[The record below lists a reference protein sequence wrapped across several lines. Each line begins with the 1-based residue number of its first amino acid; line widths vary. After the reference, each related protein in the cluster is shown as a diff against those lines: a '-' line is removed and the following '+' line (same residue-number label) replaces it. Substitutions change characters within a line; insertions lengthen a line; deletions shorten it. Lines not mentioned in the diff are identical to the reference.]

1 MKTSSSSVTTK
12 PRLQFRMRQM
22 SKTETFLLLLGGMLM
37 VIGSGASLFMQAW
50 APYIFAPGALL
61 FAAIQM
67 RQTYEGKNITI
78 RRLRRIML
86 MSDVL
91 FLIAALLMFA
101 SQANFLGLDFLVYL
115 KYVHNNW
122 IVVLLVAAILQLYTS
137 HRIANELEKESQ

>member
-1 MKTSSSSVTTK
+1 
-12 PRLQFRMRQM
+12 M